1 MRKIET
7 ICDRDHLRTLVNIF
21 AKHGLGGYSVIDI
34 AEGKGIKRGET
45 LGISLSGTRSVLV
58 VAACSIEQADA
69 LGPDLQAFV
78 RRHRGIA
85 WVTPLIDVY
94 S

>member
-1 MRKIET
+1 MRKIEI
-7 ICDRDHLRTLVNIF
+7 ICDRDHMRALVDLF
-21 AKHGLGGYSVIDI
+21 GEHGLAGYSVLDI
-34 AEGKGIKRGET
+34 AEGKGVKRGET

-69 LGPDLQAFV
+69 IGPELRLFV

-94 S
+94 T